1 MLEGDLI
8 ARIHTQDLRLG
19 LLPGIDTDRLLAAG
33 LFLDTWF
40 GSQSWE
46 AAFHT
51 RCFPA
56 CLLAVVQRG
65 TVHKGDTDGVCRCVG
80 R

>member
-1 MLEGDLI
+1 MLEETLSH
-8 ARIHTQDLRLG
+8 ASAPRTRRLG

-33 LFLDTWF
+33 LFLLSDTWF

-65 TVHKGDTDGVCRCVG
+65 TMHKGTGLR
-80 R
+80 

>member
-1 MLEGDLI
+1 M
-8 ARIHTQDLRLG
+8 RICTQDLEAG
-19 LLPGIDTDRLLAAG
+19 VVPGIDTDRLLAAG
-33 LFLDTWF
+33 LFLLSDTWF

-65 TVHKGDTDGVCRCVG
+65 TMHKGDTDGICRCVG